1 MVKPS
6 PISNYYKGKQ
16 VFTLIELMVV
26 VIMLGVLAA
35 AAVPIYRFAV
45 NRAYGSEGK
54 ATVGTVRKSELDI
67 ELYLNLITGSWYE
80 YWP

>member
-1 MVKPS
+1 MVNPS
-6 PISNYYKGKQ
+6 PIGNYYKAKQ
-16 VFTLIELMVV
+16 GFTLIELMVV
-26 VIMLGVLAA
+26 VTVIGVLAA
-35 AAVPIYRFAV
+35 AAVPIYRFAA

-54 ATVGTVRKSELDI
+54 ATVGTMRKSELDI

>member
-1 MVKPS
+1 MVS
-6 PISNYYKGKQ
+6 PALVSNYHKAKHG
-16 VFTLIELMVV
+16 FTLIELMAVV
-26 VIMLGVLAA
+26 RVLGVLAA

-45 NRAYGSEGK
+45 SKAYGSEGK
-54 ATVGTVRKSELDI
+54 ATLGGLRRSELHI